1 MTDDAISIFISA
13 MKDSIADNMLII
25 NTAIINTVILLFSFI
40 FAIVVSKYY
49 NNPNEK
55 DLKKHLYYVLDISYT
70 FFIGIITIFPLL
82 GMLGTV
88 VALIAVGANFQNG
101 SNIDVGKIFLALTS
115 TAYGIIFSIIF
126 KLLNFAVQPF
136 IENQISK
143 AKAVLNIED

>member
-49 NNPNEK
+49 NNP
-55 DLKKHLYYVLDISYT
+55 KKHLYYVLDISYT

-101 SNIDVGKIFLALTS
+101 SNIDVGKFFLALTS

>member
-49 NNPNEK
+49 NNQK

-101 SNIDVGKIFLALTS
+101 SNIDVGKFFLALTS

>member
-70 FFIGIITIFPLL
+70 FFIGIIHNISLTWN
-82 GMLGTV
+82 
-88 VALIAVGANFQNG
+88 VGNSRCTN
-101 SNIDVGKIFLALTS
+101 SCRS
-115 TAYGIIFSIIF
+115 
-126 KLLNFAVQPF
+126 
-136 IENQISK
+136 
-143 AKAVLNIED
+143 

>member
-1 MTDDAISIFISA
+1 MTTLFIIFSIVLVCIIIAVIYFIWLIMKSSSA
-13 MKDSIADNMLII
+13 TWIK
-25 NTAIINTVILLFSFI
+25 VI
-40 FAIVVSKYY
+40 
-49 NNPNEK
+49 
-55 DLKKHLYYVLDISYT
+55 T

-101 SNIDVGKIFLALTS
+101 SNIDVGKFFLALTS